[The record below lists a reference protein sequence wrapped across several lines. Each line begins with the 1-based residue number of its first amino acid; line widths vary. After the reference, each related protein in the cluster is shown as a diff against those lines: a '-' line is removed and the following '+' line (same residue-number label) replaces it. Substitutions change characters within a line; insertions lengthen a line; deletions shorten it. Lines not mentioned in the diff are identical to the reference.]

1 MTSQHSVYS
10 VLLKPII
17 SEKSNQLRENNGIYT
32 FQIRLDATKEDV
44 KRAVNKAF
52 NVKVETVRTVLQHG
66 KTKRRGATI
75 SPARRKKKAFVTL
88 VEGQKI
94 NLFEDQ

>member
-1 MTSQHSVYS
+1 MSQHSVYS

-17 SEKSNQLRENNGIYT
+17 SEKSNQLREANGIYT
-32 FQIRLDATKEDV
+32 FQIRLDATKKDV
-44 KRAVNKAF
+44 KEAINKAF
-52 NVKVETVRTVLQHG
+52 NVQVESVKTIVQHG
-66 KTKRRGATI
+66 KVKRRGAVL